1 MSTLFFKRS
10 PRSCT
15 CQCFFF
21 ERRIL
26 SAMSHWFLNLFIR
39 ISATCESETSCMD
52 MSNGYS
58 LSFVRGVNHG
68 KQSSLFHSALRHGAR
83 AKSVFMVGIMAGRA
97 TSFENIVADQ
107 KGSQFHLQYLIYLRR
122 KSSTP
127 LKYLR
132 KEIPLDIFDFFFFFL
147 FVKWNYSS
155 VVLTIL

>member
-1 MSTLFFKRS
+1 MLLFWETNSLGHESLIFKPLHS
-10 PRSCT
+10 HIGDV
-15 CQCFFF
+15 
-21 ERRIL
+21 RIGNEL
-26 SAMSHWFLNLFIR
+26 Q
-39 ISATCESETSCMD
+39 
-52 MSNGYS
+52 SNGYS

-132 KEIPLDIFDFFFFFL
+132 KEIPLDIFDFFFFFSFCKMEL
-147 FVKWNYSS
+147 QLGSFNNF
-155 VVLTIL
+155 IM